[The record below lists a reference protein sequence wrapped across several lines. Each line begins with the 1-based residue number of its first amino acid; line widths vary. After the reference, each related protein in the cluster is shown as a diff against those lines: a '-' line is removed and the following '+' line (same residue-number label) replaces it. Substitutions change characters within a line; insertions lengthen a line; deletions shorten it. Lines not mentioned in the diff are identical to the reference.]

1 MPVTEAPTGGLY
13 PVTVEY
19 EVAYRNGVQTGAP
32 DDLENAMDILAP
44 QVAAETFPDPRR
56 RLLVYARRL
65 SVGVESTQLTGGLP
79 VGSSSMTGG
88 ETFVLVCHFY
98 IYDTVTDFHCALLCR
113 LSPIFS
119 QSDTCQVLQHSIT
132 LVIHD
137 EDVNTVKAEY
147 KAKLEQAIAEGRLES
162 SLQSVN
168 PNSNVYIVTGV
179 NVAPTVAADGA
190 GQIPRG

>member
-1 MPVTEAPTGGLY
+1 
-13 PVTVEY
+13 
-19 EVAYRNGVQTGAP
+19 
-32 DDLENAMDILAP
+32 
-44 QVAAETFPDPRR
+44 
-56 RLLVYARRL
+56 
-65 SVGVESTQLTGGLP
+65 
-79 VGSSSMTGG
+79 
-88 ETFVLVCHFY
+88 
-98 IYDTVTDFHCALLCR
+98 
-113 LSPIFS
+113 
-119 QSDTCQVLQHSIT
+119 VLQQSIT

>member
-56 RLLVYARRL
+56 RILVYARRL

-79 VGSSSMTGG
+79 VGSSSMTEG
-88 ETFVLVCHFY
+88 ETFVFLPF
-98 IYDTVTDFHCALLCR
+98 
-113 LSPIFS
+113 
-119 QSDTCQVLQHSIT
+119 
-132 LVIHD
+132 
-137 EDVNTVKAEY
+137 
-147 KAKLEQAIAEGRLES
+147 AISMIL
-162 SLQSVN
+162 
-168 PNSNVYIVTGV
+168 
-179 NVAPTVAADGA
+179 
-190 GQIPRG
+190 